1 MALKI
6 KTPKLVV
13 NYLYLVGQRKDYKVS
28 FRDGLNIIYGDS
40 DTGKSS
46 ILNLVNYCLG
56 ASSLDLYDEIEIAGN
71 YCLLEVLLLG
81 TKYTIKRDIFNSLAE
96 IEVYESSY
104 DEIEDYFPKYYSPNY
119 KKVSED
125 GVFSEFL
132 LNSMNIPVVK
142 LKESPSKEDSKMK
155 SLSFRDIF
163 KYNYLTQDRV
173 GSKFLLGENY
183 VVIARLK
190 ETFKL
195 MYNVLDTQITQ
206 LEGIISE
213 KNKERN
219 ELNKKNTAISSFLR
233 ETEIDSLKKILEQK
247 EEKEVELEKLAESI
261 AKIDSEIM
269 SDNSD
274 LDNIRNEIKLIEKE
288 IYEMSTNRE
297 VREQELRQNIALR
310 NEYLNDIKKIKGTIE
325 VLEKFPKIE
334 DRDTSCPVCEQ
345 TMKISSLKDQFI
357 NSNSQSI
364 KAELNGLRRRQKDLR
379 DIYENL
385 KKVILKTDDEVIDK
399 TLKLN
404 DLREQFDKQTKELV
418 TPYISQRDS
427 LTSKIGGI
435 KSDIKNLKHFYKIR
449 NQQATIDAE
458 LIRVQITIDEY
469 NDDLKVLKESA
480 PTLDSIF
487 SKLADDLQ
495 NFLRFIGMK
504 NVQNIA
510 ISPKTY
516 LPIIRNRDYEN
527 ITSGGVRTLSSVGYY
542 LTLLEYAINN
552 TSNYPSFLMI
562 DTIAK
567 YIGKTK
573 AKDLAYTNTQED
585 INEGMNDSTKYENLY
600 KYLIGLSERYE
611 ESFQVFVVD
620 NDLPTS
626 LLPKLEPFI
635 IKHYTTNAIVPGTD
649 IGFIDDALNPTDFN
663 TPFNEFDTDQKIEGD
678 IFLDENDRSE
688 ENGELLN

>member
-1 MALKI
+1 
-6 KTPKLVV
+6 
-13 NYLYLVGQRKDYKVS
+13 
-28 FRDGLNIIYGDS
+28 
-40 DTGKSS
+40 
-46 ILNLVNYCLG
+46 
-56 ASSLDLYDEIEIAGN
+56 
-71 YCLLEVLLLG
+71 
-81 TKYTIKRDIFNSLAE
+81 
-96 IEVYESSY
+96 
-104 DEIEDYFPKYYSPNY
+104 
-119 KKVSED
+119 
-125 GVFSEFL
+125 
-132 LNSMNIPVVK
+132 
-142 LKESPSKEDSKMK
+142 
-155 SLSFRDIF
+155 
-163 KYNYLTQDRV
+163 
-173 GSKFLLGENY
+173 
-183 VVIARLK
+183 
-190 ETFKL
+190 

-233 ETEIDSLKKILEQK
+233 ETEIDSLKRILEKK
-247 EEKEVELEKLAESI
+247 EEKEIELIKLAESI

-274 LDNIRNEIKLIEKE
+274 LDNVRNEIKLIEKE

-297 VREQELRQNIALR
+297 VREQELKQNIALR
-310 NEYLNDIKKIKGTIE
+310 NEYTNDIKKIKGTIE
-325 VLEKFPKIE
+325 VLEKFPRIE

-345 TMKISSLKDQFI
+345 TIKISLLKNQFI

-385 KKVILKTDDEVIDK
+385 KNVILKADGEVKDK
-399 TLKLN
+399 IIKLN

-418 TPYISQRDS
+418 TPFISQRDS

-435 KSDIKNLKHFYKIR
+435 KSDIKNLKHFYKMR

-458 LIRVQITIDEY
+458 LIRVQNTIDEY
-469 NDDLKVLKESA
+469 NEDLKVLKESA

-516 LPIIRNRDYEN
+516 LPIIRNRNYEN

-573 AKDLAYTNTQED
+573 EKDLVYTNTQED

-600 KYLIGLSERYE
+600 KYLMNLSERYE

-626 LLPKLEPFI
+626 LLPNLEPFI

-649 IGFIDDALNPTDFN
+649 IGFIDDALNPTDLN
-663 TPFNEFDTDQKIEGD
+663 TPFDEFDTDQKIEGD
-678 IFLDENDRSE
+678 IFLDENDSSE

>member
-13 NYLYLVGQRKDYKVS
+13 SYLCLVGRRKNYKVN
-28 FRDGLNIIYGDS
+28 FRNGLNIIYGDS

-56 ASSLDLYDEIEIAGN
+56 ASSIDLYDEIEIAGD

-81 TKYTIKRDIFNSLAE
+81 TKYTIKRNIYNPKAE

-104 DEIEDYFPKYYSPNY
+104 DEIENYFPKYYSPNY
-119 KKVSED
+119 SQVSED
-125 GVFSEFL
+125 GIFSEFL
-132 LNSMNIPVVK
+132 LDSMNIPVVK
-142 LKESPSKEDSKMK
+142 LKESPSKVDSKMK

-163 KYNYLTQDRV
+163 KYNYLTQDKV
-173 GSKFLLGENY
+173 GSKFLFGENY
-183 VVIARLK
+183 VLIARLK

-206 LEGIISE
+206 LEGIIAE
-213 KNKERN
+213 KVKERN
-219 ELNKKNTAISSFLR
+219 DLNKKNAAISSFLK
-233 ETEIDSLKKILEQK
+233 ETEIDSLKRILEKK
-247 EEKEVELEKLAESI
+247 EEKELELEKLKEDI
-261 AKIDSEIM
+261 DKIDSVIM

-274 LDNIRNEIKLIEKE
+274 LDSIRNEIKLLEKE

-297 VREQELRQNIALR
+297 VREQELKQNIALR
-310 NEYLNDIKKIKGTIE
+310 NEYSNDIKKIKGTIE
-325 VLEKFPKIE
+325 VLEKFPNIE

-345 TMKISSLKDQFI
+345 TMKISVLKNQFI
-357 NSNSQSI
+357 NSNTQSI

-385 KKVILKTDDEVIDK
+385 KDFIFKADGDVKEKTE
-399 TLKLN
+399 KLN
-404 DLREQFDKQTKELV
+404 GLREQFDKQTKELV
-418 TPYISQRDS
+418 TPFISQRDS
-427 LTSKIGGI
+427 LTSRIGGI
-435 KSDIKNLKHFYKIR
+435 KSDINNLKHFYKMR
-449 NQQATIDAE
+449 NQQATIDTE
-458 LIRVQITIDEY
+458 LIRIQNTINEY
-469 NDDLKVLKESA
+469 TDDLKVLKESA

-487 SKLADDLQ
+487 LKLGDTLQ
-495 NFLRFIGMK
+495 NFLRFIGVK
-504 NVQNIA
+504 NIQNVS

-516 LPIIRNRDYEN
+516 LPVIRNRNYEN

-542 LTLLEYAINN
+542 ITLLEYAISN

-573 AKDLAYTNTQED
+573 EEDLVYTDKQED

-600 KYLIGLSERYE
+600 KYLMNLNERYE
-611 ESFQVFVVD
+611 DSFQAFVVD
-620 NDLPTS
+620 NDLPIG
-626 LLPKLEPFI
+626 LEPQLKPYI
-635 IKHYTTNAIVPGTD
+635 IKHFTTNAIVQGTD
-649 IGFIDDALNPTDFN
+649 IGFIDDALNPVEINRAFDDF
-663 TPFNEFDTDQKIEGD
+663 DADQKIDGD
-678 IFLDENDRSE
+678 IFLDENDDSE
-688 ENGELLN
+688 ENRELLN

>member
-6 KTPKLVV
+6 KNPKLVV
-13 NYLYLVGQRKDYKVS
+13 NYLYLVGRRKNYKVS
-28 FRDGLNIIYGDS
+28 FQNGLNIIYGDS

-56 ASSLDLYDEIEIAGN
+56 ASSIDLYDEIEIAGN

-81 TKYTIKRDIFNSLAE
+81 TKYTIKRDIFNPKAE

-119 KKVSED
+119 VQVSED

-142 LKESPSKEDSKMK
+142 LKESPSKVDSKMK

-163 KYNYLTQDRV
+163 KYNYLTQDKV
-173 GSKFLLGENY
+173 GSKFLFGENY
-183 VVIARLK
+183 VLISKLK

-206 LEGIISE
+206 LEGIIGE
-213 KNKERN
+213 KVKERN
-219 ELNKKNTAISSFLR
+219 DLNKKNTAISSFLK
-233 ETEIDSLKKILEQK
+233 ETEIDSLKRILEKK
-247 EEKEVELEKLAESI
+247 EEKEVELEKLNQNI

-274 LDNIRNEIKLIEKE
+274 LDSVRNEIKQIEKE
-288 IYEMSTNRE
+288 IYEMSSNSE
-297 VREQELRQNIALR
+297 VREQELKQNIALR
-310 NEYLNDIKKIKGTIE
+310 NEYSNDIKKIKGTIE
-325 VLEKFPKIE
+325 VLEKFPNIK

-345 TMKISSLKDQFI
+345 TMKISTLKNQFI
-357 NSNSQSI
+357 NSNTQSI

-379 DIYENL
+379 DINENL
-385 KKVILKTDDEVIDK
+385 KNAILKADGDVKDK
-399 TLKLN
+399 TDKLN
-404 DLREQFDKQTKELV
+404 GLREQFDRQTKELV
-418 TPYISQRDS
+418 TPFISQRDS

-435 KSDIKNLKHFYKIR
+435 KSDIENLKHFYKMR

-458 LIRVQITIDEY
+458 LIRVQNSIDEY

-480 PTLDSIF
+480 PTLDSVFLI
-487 SKLADDLQ
+487 LADSLQ
-495 NFLRFIGMK
+495 YFLRFIGVK
-504 NVQNIA
+504 NVQNVS

-516 LPIIRNRDYEN
+516 LPVIRNRNYEN

-542 LTLLEYAINN
+542 LTLLEYAISN

-573 AKDLAYTNTQED
+573 EEDLAYTNKQED

-600 KYLIGLSERYE
+600 KYLMNLSERYE
-611 ESFQVFVVD
+611 DSFQVLVVD
-620 NDLPTS
+620 NDLPMG
-626 LLPKLEPFI
+626 LEPKLKPYVV
-635 IKHYTTNAIVPGTD
+635 KHFTTNAIVPGTE
-649 IGFIDDALNPTDFN
+649 IGFIDDALSPVVSNEE
-663 TPFNEFDTDQKIEGD
+663 FNEIDTDQKIDED
-678 IFLDENDRSE
+678 IFLDEDDDSN